1 MRSLLVLACA
11 AAALGLAP
19 LHPAPAGA
27 EVPNSYVV
35 VFAKDATQAAID
47 KHLASVSGVKKV
59 FNINNDFRA
68 YAAVFDDA
76 ALQTARSDAAVAYV
90 DADQVVHAVACTEQQ
105 NAEWNLD
112 RTSATTARGMD
123 GRLQYDTADG
133 TGVDV
138 YIIDTGIRVSHSEFD
153 GGRATWGYNS
163 VGDGNDSDCNGH
175 GTHVA
180 GTVAGKEYGL
190 AKRANLI
197 AVKVLSCGGS
207 GTWQGV
213 IDGINWTAQRHA
225 QSGKRVSVLNMS
237 LGGGFMQA
245 VNDATDAS
253 VRAGIVAA
261 VASGNSNA
269 DACNFSPASSPLAI
283 GVNAAALESDASG
296 NNADG
301 RSSFSNFG
309 QCTKIFAPGSA
320 VKSAW
325 HTSDTATNTLSGT
338 SMASPHVAG
347 IAAQYISR
355 DPNTNDTPA
364 KVLSS
369 LQSMSGKDLVN
380 MRCTSAACNQTPNL
394 YAHSK
399 C

>member
-1 MRSLLVLACA
+1 MRPLVLLAYA
-11 AAALGLAP
+11 AACLGLAP

-27 EVPNSYVV
+27 EVPNTYVV
-35 VFAKDATQAAID
+35 VFAKDATQEAID
-47 KHLASVSGVKKV
+47 KHLASVQGVKKV
-59 FNINNDFRA
+59 YNINNDFRA

-76 ALQTARSDAAVAYV
+76 SLQAARADAAVAYIN
-90 DADQVVHAVACTEQQ
+90 ADQVVHAVACAEQQ

-112 RTSATTARGMD
+112 RSSAATAPAMSGNFN
-123 GRLQYDTADG
+123 YDTNDG
-133 TGVDV
+133 QGVDV
-138 YIIDTGIRVSHSEFD
+138 YVIDTGIRTSHQEFD
-153 GGRATWGYNS
+153 NGRATWGYNT

-180 GTVAGKEYGL
+180 GTVGGKEYGL
-190 AKRANLI
+190 AKKANLI

-207 GTWQGV
+207 GTWNGV
-213 IDGINWTAQRHA
+213 IDGIQWTAQRHQA
-225 QSGKRVSVLNMS
+225 SGKKISVLNMS
-237 LGGGFMQA
+237 LGGGYMQA
-245 VNDATDAS
+245 VNDATDAA
-253 VRAGIVAA
+253 VRAGVVAA

-269 DACNFSPASSPLAI
+269 DACNFSPASSSLAV

-309 QCTKIFAPGSA
+309 QCTKIFAPGSS

-325 HTSDTATNTLSGT
+325 HTSDTATSTLSGT

-347 IAAQYISR
+347 IAAQFISR
-355 DPNTNDTPA
+355 DPTNNDTPA
-364 KVLSS
+364 KVLAT
-369 LQSMSGKDLVN
+369 LQNWAGKDLVN
-380 MRCTSAACNQTPNL
+380 LRCSSAACQQTPNL
-394 YAHSK
+394 YAHAK